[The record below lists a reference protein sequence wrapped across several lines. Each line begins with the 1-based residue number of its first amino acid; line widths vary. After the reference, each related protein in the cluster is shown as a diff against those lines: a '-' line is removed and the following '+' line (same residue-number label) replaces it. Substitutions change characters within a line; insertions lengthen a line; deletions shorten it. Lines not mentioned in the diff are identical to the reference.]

1 MFNNEFSVNEP
12 KIIGSIPS
20 ESIPI
25 EFAMHFPKEKPP
37 SLCIQYANLWDIFVH
52 KMVNSE

>member
-25 EFAMHFPKEKPP
+25 EFAKEKPP